1 MRCLFQSFRVS
12 KISSKNWY
20 YQGFN
25 GMATWI
31 ILQLYRLDLRSYEN
45 HRTNIWN
52 MAWKKNSG
60 LHGIW
65 THELCDTGA
74 VLYQLSWQ
82 ANWEPVI
89 TSSVVFRHNC
99 DDRFYIRFFNRST
112 HIWFSYGYSHY
123 SPLWRFIWIQF
134 NPSWLVSSV
143 GRTLHRY
150 RRGHGFKSRTR
161 LNLFQA
167 LFQLLVP

>member
-20 YQGFN
+20 YQGLN

-45 HRTNIWN
+45 HWTSIWN
-52 MAWKKNSG
+52 KAWKK
-60 LHGIW
+60 IQA
-65 THELCDTGA
+65 CTGFEPMNFA
-74 VLYQLSWQ
+74 LPVQR
-82 ANWEPVI
+82 NWEPVI

-112 HIWFSYGYSHY
+112 HIWFSYTYSHY
-123 SPLWRFIWIQF
+123 SPVWRFIWIQHL
-134 NPSWLVSSV
+134 PSWLVSSV

-161 LNLFQA
+161 LNFFQA
-167 LFQLLVP
+167 LFQLLVQ